1 MELQVQANA
10 DLRLQETAHRQEKRA
25 IKEKAREDGAKPD
38 LHGSEDDTLPKMPV
52 RQAHPADKKTH
63 NDPAHHGPVVAH
75 GNSQPQ
81 GHPGLSP
88 GSFPQGGYIRHFHP
102 VGYPGYG
109 PPMGHPGPAPRGEP
123 PNSETKKQSKGKN
136 LKSKKGAKKAEEGS
150 DEDTGD
156 EQPVASSGGA
166 NRNKH
171 EALHEAVS
179 KSQRGMKSTTTVSKI
194 KVPGAS
200 IHIKRTKVSDSSKTK
215 ESRRHRTRNV
225 NESSQPKVPHSEA
238 SNQLSVEAA
247 PDSHDRSHGEVKHER
262 KRDFKHDEHSEVKH
276 EEVKHEKKKEVKFE
290 EHSEVKHETKQH
302 TSSGVRVSQSRSTIG
317 VDATSHPKPPVSD
330 HPHESA
336 AVGNSK
342 AQAVI
347 SDHTDIN
354 TSHSSSSNTKASQ
367 AHKTVAIDTSHP
379 KPQDAAKI
387 DGLAANHTPESNVQ
401 AAHHVKTKAEQS
413 SKSKSSSWLSKTYG
427 VKANDKLNQQSP
439 GDQNPSP
446 AAASHTPAS
455 HPADTDNLPRHTG
468 AENMQNSSSGKS
480 GSSNT
485 HPIPGN
491 RDAKTAP
498 TSTRKLE
505 ADASNPSHSNL
516 KVDHMR
522 STSRTTGTEHTHSSS
537 STRGANTTQPT
548 SGELTL

>member
-88 GSFPQGGYIRHFHP
+88 GSFPQGGYVRHFHP

-179 KSQRGMKSTTTVSKI
+179 KSQRGMKSTTTVN
-194 KVPGAS
+194 
-200 IHIKRTKVSDSSKTK
+200 SSKTK

-302 TSSGVRVSQSRSTIG
+302 TSSG
-317 VDATSHPKPPVSD
+317 
-330 HPHESA
+330 
-336 AVGNSK
+336 
-342 AQAVI
+342 AVI

-401 AAHHVKTKAEQS
+401 AADHVKTKAEQS

-491 RDAKTAP
+491 MDAKTAP